1 MYVPRVPE
9 GCWEAGKVT
18 EGACLG
24 DPRGRIVAP
33 SKAKSGNF
41 PRTDET
47 LVNTDR

>member
-9 GCWEAGKVT
+9 ECWKVGKVT
-18 EGACLG
+18 EGARLG

-41 PRTDET
+41 PRTEKT
-47 LVNTDR
+47 LVYADQ